1 MIATGRMRTMTTG
14 TPSHGSFTLK
24 LKDLLYEWDER
35 TGLSRLIVMAK
46 LRDYV
51 AKTDYLTLI
60 DEIHTIDREDWLNVL
75 IGVGMRG
82 GQYYAVVGQ
91 KAKIMGLI

>member
-1 MIATGRMRTMTTG
+1 MRG
-14 TPSHGSFTLK
+14 GDEGGSFTLK
-24 LKDLLYEWDER
+24 LTDLLHEFDER

-51 AKTDYLTLI
+51 AKTDYLVLI
-60 DEIHTIDREDWLNVL
+60 DEIHTITREDWLDVL

-91 KAKIMGLI
+91 KAKVMGLI